1 MCDWRRK
8 RFFVWSNTS
17 LNILNFLSRKSG
29 LPCVSSSSGHPIQ
42 TSYIL
47 FLPVFVLQCLHEISL
62 LFVYIN
68 AGLTGWLADS
78 ACGFLT
84 LKQTNNKNSLWLGKH
99 DTRTIN
105 EQRDP
110 PLSGFFPSSVK
121 FMLLSPTLPP
131 SICGFE
137 WGPQSPLHV
146 KINDEPENIKWLL
159 KREKY
164 HKTCQGFSCFYV
176 KHRPLHDK
184 TLTPIPTTVCT
195 HKPKTYNP
203 FRACYPSPF

>member
-1 MCDWRRK
+1 MCDWRGK

-29 LPCVSSSSGHPIQ
+29 LPCVSLSSGHPIQ
-42 TSYIL
+42 TSYVL

-62 LFVYIN
+62 LFVCIN

-105 EQRDP
+105 EQQDP
-110 PLSGFFPSSVK
+110 PLSVFFPSSVK
-121 FMLLSPTLPP
+121 FMLLSPSLPP

-146 KINDEPENIKWLL
+146 KINGEPENIKWLL

-164 HKTCQGFSCFYV
+164 HKTWFSCFYF
-176 KHRPLHDK
+176 KHRPLQDK
-184 TLTPIPTTVCT
+184 TLTPIPLLHTQT
-195 HKPKTYNP
+195 
-203 FRACYPSPF
+203 